1 MSIPCLIFQSGTL
14 ALTSRQTIQNWD
26 RTTFYEQPAAIFVR
40 VRVLL
45 SQELLTRQI
54 VGNVNYFYNQHL
66 STWVRERLVANKE
79 NYKDTDPYFITAHPH
94 ILTSM
99 VECHTITLSIWKVY
113 WYVQWIQGNVKW
125 SAIKNL
131 PVHNLDNEYD
141 TCHFF
146 PDFLIPPP
154 TRGPFCAA
162 FALASW
168 RAFCCSFIFC
178 LWATSS
184 SAISWSFFLGAFSGF
199 FLPPSRPVMVLQ
211 HGQIAIIYPKHHN
224 LQQ

>member
-1 MSIPCLIFQSGTL
+1 MSNISEWHLGPHLMANDSKLRQDNIIWKTCCNICETQMVAFSRTLIC
-14 ALTSRQTIQNWD
+14 
-26 RTTFYEQPAAIFVR
+26 
-40 VRVLL
+40 
-45 SQELLTRQI
+45 QI

-66 STWVRERLVANKE
+66 STWGREDWQQSKE
-79 NYKDTDPYFITAHPH
+79 DYKDTDPYFITVHPP
-94 ILTSM
+94 ILNSM

-125 SAIKNL
+125 SAIQKL

-168 RAFCCSFIFC
+168 RAFCWSFIFC

-184 SAISWSFFLGAFSGF
+184 SSISCSFFLGAFSGF
-199 FLPPSRPVMVLQ
+199 FLPPSRPDMVLQ
-211 HGQIAIIYPKHHN
+211 HGQIAITYPKHHS